1 MTDDRLITVA
11 IHTYDRARALKSL
24 LEQEGVEAT
33 LQNVNLS
40 NPVSSAGVRVRIH
53 ESTLPL
59 ALRII
64 ENQELFAGARTRDKG
79 EDPIILVPV
88 DFSDT
93 ALLASKTAFRL
104 ANTHGAQIC
113 LLHACPNPAYSN
125 RIQLA
130 EILNYDSQSE
140 EEDSR
145 KAITDEA
152 NRQMDLFTTKLL
164 EAIKAGEIP
173 AARFT
178 TKIAEGL
185 PEEVISQYVR
195 QENPMLLVM
204 GTRGTDA
211 KERDMLGSVTAE
223 ILDTCRT
230 PVFTVPPSLDSIT
243 SASSLNILFLSNFD
257 QEDILAL
264 DMLFKLA
271 PGGKHSITLL
281 KVPGKKSSDID
292 TESLKALHEYCTRH
306 YPDNNFEVESLNL
319 MNADEQFAELTRT
332 RSISIIAVPNKKK
345 NIFVRLFNP
354 GIAHRLL
361 FSLDIPMIVLPV

>member
-24 LEQEGVEAT
+24 LEQEGVEVT

-40 NPVSSAGVRVRIH
+40 SPVSSAGVRVRIH
-53 ESTLPL
+53 ESALPL

-64 ENQELFAGARTRDKG
+64 ENQELFTVARTRGKG
-79 EDPIILVPV
+79 EEPIILVPV

-93 ALLASKTAFRL
+93 ALQASKTAFRL
-104 ANTHGAQIC
+104 ANTHSAQIC
-113 LLHACPNPAYSN
+113 LLHASPNPAYSN

-130 EILNYDSQSE
+130 AILNYDSQSE
-140 EEDSR
+140 DEDSR
-145 KAITDEA
+145 KAIADEA
-152 NRQMDLFTTKLL
+152 NRQMDLFTSKLL
-164 EAIKAGEIP
+164 ASIKAGEIP
-173 AARFT
+173 AARFS

-185 PEEVISQYVR
+185 PEEVISQFVR

-211 KERDMLGSVTAE
+211 KERDLLGSVTAE
-223 ILDTCRT
+223 VLDTCRT
-230 PVFTVPPSLDSIT
+230 PVFTVPAIIDKSTPT
-243 SASSLNILFLSNFD
+243 SPLNILFLSNFD

-271 PGGKHSITLL
+271 PGGRHNITLL

-292 TESLKALHEYCTRH
+292 TGSLKALRDYCTKH
-306 YPDNNFEVESLNL
+306 YPDNSFLVESLNL
-319 MNADEQFAELTRT
+319 MKADEQFNELTRS
-332 RSISIIAVPNKKK
+332 RAISIIAVPNKKK